1 MTITHNVSV
10 DFINRDSIQV
20 VNFVQHDQNIPVLSV
35 DLYSGGSKPEVD
47 LSSAKIYLRVS
58 LPNGAFADIESTET
72 SGDGPKSGTRSNVT
86 FGLGYNV
93 FPAYGAAKAIV
104 LITEKA
110 AGSTEYTNRAGSS
123 PIVFM
128 IDKDPIQDGSEE
140 SLDQY
145 YGFRSYIEDV
155 SKNTAENT
163 AKTVV
168 KETAL
173 SIPKTGEY
181 TPGKSWSYTPQ
192 VIIDKNGV
200 VKSQKWFPTDNPGTG
215 KPNEIST
222 SGGSFVRRDGS
233 KNILVPWK
241 HKNAVG
247 TEITEYVPAISV
259 KEVDSKINSAISS
272 ENISI
277 LNPLLEGL
285 ANPHIFAIQANVDN
299 SGAYPRVYIHK
310 KNGEEI
316 EYSIGNNLC
325 VFAGVES
332 VRFKNDGD
340 TQISIT
346 FVMNGTSTTITLQ
359 AYGSSH
365 YQETV
370 TLSGNMTVLAV
381 NK

>member
-1 MTITHNVSV
+1 MVIKHNVSV

-35 DLYSGGSKPEVD
+35 DLYSGGSKLEVD

-72 SGDGPKSGTRSNVT
+72 SGDGPKSGKISTVT

-145 YGFRSYIEDV
+145 YGLRGYIEDV
-155 SKNTAENT
+155 SENVSEN
-163 AKTVV
+163 VV
-168 KETAL
+168 KKSAL
-173 SIPKTGEY
+173 SIPKAGEY
-181 TPGKSWSYTPQ
+181 TPGKSWSYAPQ

-200 VKSQKWFPTDNPGTG
+200 AKSQKWFPTDNPGTG

-241 HKNAVG
+241 HKSASGVE
-247 TEITEYVPAISV
+247 TTEYVPAVSGE
-259 KEVDSKINSAISS
+259 EVDSKID
-272 ENISI
+272 SI
-277 LNPLLEGL
+277 LNPILEGL
-285 ANPHIFAIQANVDN
+285 ANPYIFAIQENVW
-299 SGAYPRVYIHK
+299 SYLYTYITQ
-310 KNGEEI
+310 KNNPNVIDILYNGKTTI
-316 EYSIGNNLC
+316 
-325 VFAGVES
+325 VAGVTS
-332 VRFKNDGD
+332 VRFKNEDVD
-340 TQISIT
+340 PIYIKY
-346 FVMNGTSTTITLQ
+346 VMNGTSTTLTVHGTEEYPIVNE
-359 AYGSSH
+359 
-365 YQETV
+365 ETV
-370 TLSGNMTVLAV
+370 TLSGNMTVV
-381 NK
+381 EVHK

>member
-35 DLYSGGSKPEVD
+35 DLYSGGSKLEVD

-110 AGSTEYTNRAGSS
+110 TGSTEYTNRAGSS

-145 YGFRSYIEDV
+145 YGLRGYIEDIV
-155 SKNTAENT
+155 G
-163 AKTVV
+163 
-168 KETAL
+168 ETAL
-173 SIPKTGEY
+173 SIPKAGEY
-181 TPGKSWSYTPQ
+181 NPGRSWAYAPQ

-200 VKSQKWFPTDNPGTG
+200 VKSQKWYPTDLPGNG
-215 KPNEIST
+215 RPNSIST
-222 SGGSFVRRDGS
+222 SGGSFVRRDES

-241 HKNAVG
+241 HKNAG
-247 TEITEYVPAISV
+247 GAEITEYVPAISGE
-259 KEVDSKINSAISS
+259 EVDSKIDSAISS
-272 ENISI
+272 EKASI

-285 ANPHIFAIQANVDN
+285 ANPYIFALQANAH
-299 SGAYPRVYIHK
+299 SWLASSRIYIHK

-316 EYSIGNNLC
+316 EYSVGNDPC
-325 VFAGVES
+325 VFAGVTS

-340 TQISIT
+340 APISIT

-370 TLSGNMTVLAV
+370 TLNGNMTVVGVRL
-381 NK
+381 